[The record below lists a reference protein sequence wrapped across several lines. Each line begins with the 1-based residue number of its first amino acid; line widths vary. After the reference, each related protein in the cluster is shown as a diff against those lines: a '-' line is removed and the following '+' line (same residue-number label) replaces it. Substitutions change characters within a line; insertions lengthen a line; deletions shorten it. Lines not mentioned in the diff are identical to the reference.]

1 MVDSCWTVHGKR
13 VAQEYIIC
21 SLLYA
26 CLRYVQRALE
36 NNERFSWGLY
46 SSNDVDKLTSLVG
59 EDGTLLLKMMAANS
73 NDLLVSDVMFSMLE
87 QQRGAEAGP
96 PDAVNMHLLPSAT
109 QTEKME

>member
-1 MVDSCWTVHGKR
+1 LITVYK
-13 VAQEYIIC
+13 
-21 SLLYA
+21 YA

-36 NNERFSWGLY
+36 NNERFSWGPY

-87 QQRGAEAGP
+87 LQRGAESGP
-96 PDAVNMHLLPSAT
+96 PDSVNMHLLPSAP